1 VSPARRDAQG
11 LRVGVVGTGHVGL
24 ITCLS
29 LASVGHRLI
38 GYDLD
43 ASKVALLK
51 SGRMPFHEP
60 GAQEMLERETASGR
74 LRFTGEIEEAIS
86 GAEVVFIC
94 VGTPIRASGEAN
106 LLAVERAA
114 RTIAR
119 AASGPLV
126 VVEKSTV
133 PPGTSAQLERTLAE
147 ERPDLVGA
155 LDLVSNPEFLREG
168 SGLEDAMHPDR
179 ILVGG
184 SSERAFE
191 VMRRLYQPFLDDGVP
206 FIESDITSAEL
217 AKHASNAFLAL
228 KISYA
233 NALARICEA
242 AGADVEAVTRVMGG
256 DPRIG
261 PAFLGAGLGFG
272 GYCFPKDL
280 AAFSHLAERLGYP
293 FPILAEVARINDEA
307 MEAAMSKI
315 RELVWNLEGKRIAL
329 LGLSFKP
336 DTDDVRFSPALSL
349 ARGLQ
354 AGGASVVGYDPV
366 AGPAA
371 KVEVP
376 ELELADDPY
385 EAATDAACVV
395 ICTAWPEFRDLDI
408 RKLGEVMAFRNLVDG
423 RNLLEGSAVAEAG
436 FAYRS
441 MGRATTGT
449 KRETSAVT
457 RSADR

>member
-1 VSPARRDAQG
+1 MSSADRDAPG
-11 LRVGVVGTGHVGL
+11 LKVGVVGTGHVGL

-29 LASVGHRLI
+29 LASVGHRVT

-43 ASKVALLK
+43 ASKVATLK
-51 SGRMPFHEP
+51 AGRMPFHEP
-60 GAQEMLERETASGR
+60 GAPEMLQVGMGSGH
-74 LRFTGEIEEAIS
+74 LTFTGDIVEAIS
-86 GAEVVFIC
+86 GADVVFIC
-94 VGTPIRASGEAN
+94 VGTPVRASGEAN
-106 LLAVERAA
+106 LLAVEQAA
-114 RTIAR
+114 RTIAK
-119 AASGPLV
+119 AATGPLV

-147 ERPDLVGA
+147 ERPDLLGA

-191 VMRRLYQPFLDDGVP
+191 VMRRLYRPFLDHDVP
-206 FIESDITSAEL
+206 LIEIDITSAEL

-261 PAFLGAGLGFG
+261 PDFLGAGLGFG

-280 AAFSHLAERLGYP
+280 AAFSHLSERLGYP
-293 FPILAEVARINDEA
+293 FPMLAEIARINDEA
-307 MEAAMSKI
+307 VEAAMSKI
-315 RELVWNLEGKRIAL
+315 ADLVWNLEGKRIAL
-329 LGLSFKP
+329 FGLSFKP
-336 DTDDVRFSPALSL
+336 DTDDVRFSPALTL
-349 ARGLQ
+349 ANALL

-366 AGPAA
+366 AGAVS
-371 KVEVP
+371 KDEVP
-376 ELELADDPY
+376 ELEIVDDPY
-385 EAATDAACVV
+385 EAARDAACVV
-395 ICTAWPEFRDLDI
+395 ICTAWPEFSELDL

-423 RNLLEGSAVAEAG
+423 RNLLDGSVLAEAG
-436 FAYRS
+436 FAYRA
-441 MGRATTGT
+441 MGRP
-449 KRETSAVT
+449 
-457 RSADR
+457 RSAGRSVPDGSNRS